1 MQKEKTKQM
10 KKTAVK
16 VTGLGKRYGSNQV
29 LKEFS
34 MEAERGKITCI
45 MGRSGCGK
53 TTLLRIMMGLETADE
68 GEKRCLSGGQ
78 AV

>member
-1 MQKEKTKQM
+1 MPTEKTKQM
-10 KKTAVK
+10 KETAVK

-53 TTLLRIMMGLETADE
+53 TTLLRI
-68 GEKRCLSGGQ
+68 
-78 AV
+78 

>member
-29 LKEFS
+29 LKEFPWKQS
-34 MEAERGKITCI
+34 GENNLHYGKI
-45 MGRSGCGK
+45 R
-53 TTLLRIMMGLETADE
+53 LR
-68 GEKRCLSGGQ
+68 KNNPP
-78 AV
+78 